1 TTHRPLRILQA
12 NLRKMPETQ
21 LSLLNDTSL
30 KHYYLLLISEPSTM
44 LIEGKLTIH
53 THQKWTAILPTV
65 GEDEIKKPGMCKS
78 MIWVNRDHPAFQQI
92 DIQSTD
98 ITAVIIRPGHR
109 KILVMSVYVPPRTDQ
124 QHLGILKERLD
135 MINSVILAQKNQHGP
150 QLEILVAGDFN
161 RHHHLWGGNH
171 VFARHTQR
179 DEAEPILDFMADH
192 NLQSLLPRGTM
203 TFESSRGRSTIDLT
217 LASPELAA
225 QLIRCRVHPREHG
238 SDHRAIQSTFNISV
252 STPPPYQPRI
262 HLKQAPWDEICTQ
275 LTHLQ
280 HGIRPLN
287 SEEELDQTVEWL
299 LSEVT
304 QVLSKTCLTGKP
316 SPYCKR
322 WWTPE
327 LTKLREEYTKIR
339 NLCTRMRDYGNWWSQ
354 LDEEARK
361 RRQRYHTAI
370 RDQKRR
376 HWKEFL
382 LNVDNIWTAAR
393 YMVGKSGTA
402 PIPALHSGEDLV
414 EDDKDKA
421 EVLLSAFFPP
431 TPATPEQTLGRR
443 RQSEPLPFPML
454 TREEVKC
461 AIMKMKPWKVPG
473 QDDLPAV
480 VWQNTWPVTGN
491 LIVAIFRASIRL
503 GYAPKVWRSAKIV
516 VLRKPGKDPSLPKA
530 YRPISLLSTLG
541 KALESIVATRIS
553 YLVEK
558 HHLLPENH
566 FGARAGRSCE
576 QALNILVEKIYQAW
590 REGKVL
596 SLVSFDVKGAYNGVA
611 KNVLLE
617 RLREHRIPVPIIR
630 WVANFCSQRRAS
642 LVVNSFCSD
651 EMEIIHAGLPQG
663 SPLSPILF
671 LFMNANLVNIPISR
685 EGGAI
690 AFVDDYTHWTV
701 GESADENTSGATF
714 EADKTSYIHFTRT
727 PRVNP
732 LPPSPLRVG
741 PTPVAPQSTIK
752 VLGVW
757 LDQGLKFKLHAA
769 EAAKKGIRAVLA
781 LKRLRGV
788 SPNTARRLFTAMVTS
803 TVDYAASVWC
813 TPKGDVSVPN
823 WVVKALKPIQRYAT
837 QAITGAFRS
846 VSLTI
851 AESEA
856 SIEPIETR
864 LRKRILRHW
873 IKCHTLPTTHPFWH
887 CRRQAE
893 FVARTYS
900 SPFMKLR
907 DLCSPRPE
915 MEIIQPFALSPWSS
929 TLQDFISLSA
939 CSMKKGSIQVG
950 LTAQVDQTTFF
961 QWSKT
966 VGQEENTNLY
976 YTQLGGILEATTYI
990 SSITTRIKM
999 PPYKIW
1005 TTIFTNNQ
1013 SALQALAKPTR
1024 QSGQALLSQITHR
1037 IFSIHKTGM
1046 RVDLRW
1052 ISKHDQTPGVEAR
1065 RHYHGVYP
1073 TQTQMHSAEKTCH
1086 RGRKSSCHHPFGQFT
1101 RAIDK
1106 ALPSKHTE
1114 SLYDDLNRE
1123 EASTLAQ
1130 LRTGHARLNKFLF
1143 SINRTD
1149 SATCRC
1155 GHGEESVEH
1164 FLFQCRNWDHLRT
1177 DMTRAMGAR
1186 PNDLS
1191 LALGGYSSRMGHD
1204 GKPLDGNMAAWK
1216 PNREVIHTVV
1226 KFALKTG
1233 RFTEDQHT

>member
-1 TTHRPLRILQA
+1 MGPCTETTHRPLRILQA

-30 KHYYLLLISEPSTM
+30 KHYYLLLNSEPSTM

-65 GEDEIKKPGMCKS
+65 GEDEIKKPGICKS

-109 KILVMSVYVPPRTDQ
+109 KILVISVYVPPRTDE
-124 QHLGILKERLD
+124 QHLGILKDRLD
-135 MINSVILAQKNQHGP
+135 MINSVILAQKNQHRP

-701 GESADENTSGATF
+701 GESADENT
-714 EADKTSYIHFTRT
+714 
-727 PRVNP
+727 V
-732 LPPSPLRVG
+732 
-741 PTPVAPQSTIK
+741 
-752 VLGVW
+752 
-757 LDQGLKFKLHAA
+757 
-769 EAAKKGIRAVLA
+769 
-781 LKRLRGV
+781 RLQ
-788 SPNTARRLFTAMVTS
+788 N
-803 TVDYAASVWC
+803 
-813 TPKGDVSVPN
+813 
-823 WVVKALKPIQRYAT
+823 
-837 QAITGAFRS
+837 
-846 VSLTI
+846 
-851 AESEA
+851 
-856 SIEPIETR
+856 
-864 LRKRILRHW
+864 
-873 IKCHTLPTTHPFWH
+873 
-887 CRRQAE
+887 
-893 FVARTYS
+893 
-900 SPFMKLR
+900 
-907 DLCSPRPE
+907 
-915 MEIIQPFALSPWSS
+915 EIIPRAL
-929 TLQDFISLSA
+929 
-939 CSMKKGSIQVG
+939 
-950 LTAQVDQTTFF
+950 
-961 QWSKT
+961 
-966 VGQEENTNLY
+966 
-976 YTQLGGILEATTYI
+976 
-990 SSITTRIKM
+990 R
-999 PPYKIW
+999 
-1005 TTIFTNNQ
+1005 
-1013 SALQALAKPTR
+1013 
-1024 QSGQALLSQITHR
+1024 
-1037 IFSIHKTGM
+1037 
-1046 RVDLRW
+1046 
-1052 ISKHDQTPGVEAR
+1052 
-1065 RHYHGVYP
+1065 
-1073 TQTQMHSAEKTCH
+1073 
-1086 RGRKSSCHHPFGQFT
+1086 
-1101 RAIDK
+1101 
-1106 ALPSKHTE
+1106 
-1114 SLYDDLNRE
+1114 
-1123 EASTLAQ
+1123 
-1130 LRTGHARLNKFLF
+1130 
-1143 SINRTD
+1143 
-1149 SATCRC
+1149 
-1155 GHGEESVEH
+1155 
-1164 FLFQCRNWDHLRT
+1164 
-1177 DMTRAMGAR
+1177 
-1186 PNDLS
+1186 
-1191 LALGGYSSRMGHD
+1191 
-1204 GKPLDGNMAAWK
+1204 
-1216 PNREVIHTVV
+1216 
-1226 KFALKTG
+1226 
-1233 RFTEDQHT
+1233 